1 MNKMMGFSVSLGL
14 SPEVGANT
22 QKLKRRKGE
31 YILYL
36 NEELRIDNSH
46 FYCVGL
52 LDINRMQNQ

>member
-1 MNKMMGFSVSLGL
+1 MGFSLSLGL

-46 FYCVGL
+46 FYCVVL